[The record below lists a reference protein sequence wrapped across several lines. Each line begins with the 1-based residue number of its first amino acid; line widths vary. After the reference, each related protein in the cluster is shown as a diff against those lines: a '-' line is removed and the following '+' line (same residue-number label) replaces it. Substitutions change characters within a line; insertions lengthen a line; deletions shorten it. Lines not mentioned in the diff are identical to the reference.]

1 MLLFLF
7 IAVLLLAFSNGSNDN
22 FKGTAT
28 LWGSGSLAYRPT
40 LLLATVCTFAGSV
53 CSYLF
58 AAELIKNFSGKG
70 LVPDNITQSVD
81 FILAVTLA
89 GGATVLLATRL
100 GFPISTTHS
109 LVGALVG
116 AGLVAV
122 GSAVNFGK
130 LGKTFFMPLL
140 LSPIIAVVVSMAVY
154 ALFTYLRK
162 ASGITQQSGI
172 YTSTGSFSPQ
182 TISQTGHS
190 QAIAMQYSGRLLGFN
205 FQWLVDRLHFI
216 SAGILSFSRGLNDT
230 PKLVSL
236 MLLCHYFSVPVNTLI
251 LALLIA
257 IGGLVNGKRIARTL
271 SQKITP
277 MNHGQGFTANL
288 VTSAL
293 MITATKLGLPAAI
306 THISVGSI
314 YGVSLVN
321 KTADNKE
328 IAKIGLSWVLTLPI
342 AGILSALFY
351 FIIHAFNQ

>member
-7 IAVLLLAFSNGSNDN
+7 IAVLLLGFSNGSNDN

-40 LLLATVCTFAGSV
+40 LVLATVCTFAGSV

-81 FILAVTLA
+81 FILAVTLS
-89 GGATVLLATRL
+89 GGATVLLATRF

-122 GSAVNFGK
+122 GNAVNFGK

-140 LSPIIAVVVSMAVY
+140 LSPIIAVVASMIIY
-154 ALFTYLRK
+154 ALFTRLRK
-162 ASGITQQSGI
+162 ATGTAQEAGH
-172 YTSTGSFSPQ
+172 YTSTGSFTPQ
-182 TISQTGHS
+182 TAAPYDPAQLPGMRYT
-190 QAIAMQYSGRLLGFN
+190 GRLMGFN
-205 FQWLVDRLHFI
+205 FQWVVDRLHII
-216 SAGILSFSRGLNDT
+216 SAGLLSFSRGLNDT
-230 PKLVSL
+230 PKLVS
-236 MLLCHYFSVPVNTLI
+236 MLLLCQYFSVPVNTLI
-251 LALLIA
+251 VSLLIA
-257 IGGLVNGKRIARTL
+257 IGGVVNGKRIARTL
-271 SQKITP
+271 SKKITP

-288 VTSAL
+288 VTTTL
-293 MITATKLGLPAAI
+293 MITATRLGLPAAI

-314 YGVSLVN
+314 YGVSLIN

-328 IAKIGLSWVLTLPI
+328 ITKIGLSWVLTLPI
-342 AGILSALFY
+342 AGVLSALFY
-351 FIIHAFNQ
+351 FIIHTFNQ